1 MNCFV
6 DSKTSDDDEIQKPC
20 VIIPSDGFIRERL
33 LESGLVLDLTVGI
46 SLFTMYSKCGSLE
59 ESFSLFQEIPV
70 KDNACW
76 ASMISGDNEY
86 GYLKEAI
93 RLFGEMLSDGTSPD
107 ERAQVHAYITKIGLC
122 TEPSVGCSLLT
133 MYSKFGSIEDC
144 CKAFNQIN
152 GPNLIAWTSLIA
164 SFAQH
169 GKGTEALQMFN
180 LMKQKGIKPDKV
192 TFVGVLSACSHGGL
206 AEEAYMHL
214 NSMVEN
220 YGMEPENRHYA
231 CMVDALG
238 RSGRLTEAESFIN
251 NMPIKADT
259 LVWGTLLAA
268 CRLHEDVELG
278 KLAAKKAIELEPSDA
293 GAYVS
298 LSNILAEVGEWEE
311 VEETRKLMKGKGVEK
326 EPGWSS
332 L

>member
-6 DSKTSDDDEIQKPC
+6 DSKTSDDDDFQKPC
-20 VIIPSDGFIRERL
+20 VIIPSDGFIRELL

-76 ASMISGDNEY
+76 ASMISGYNEY
-86 GYLKEAI
+86 DYLKEA
-93 RLFGEMLSDGTSPD
+93 RLFGEMLSDGTCPD

-122 TEPSVGCSLLT
+122 TEPSVGSSLLT

-192 TFVGVLSACSHGGL
+192 TFLGVLSACSHGGL

-214 NSMVEN
+214 NSMVED

-293 GAYVS
+293 RAYVS
-298 LSNILAEVGEWEE
+298 LSNILAEVGEWEQ